1 MTPPEKSLVTQG
13 EKEKVL
19 LMLNSIKK
27 ELELTKDAREA
38 ERALAKQKELEAGLV
53 KDSKVFSELFLQLA
67 NSHLQVTPER
77 LRAAK
82 LGEKGFQHLDALV
95 REKIGW
101 RHKISVACHN
111 LWNLAVSPAEKLFNK
126 GYKNLGSSI
135 GLIIILGI
143 ILGIPIAIG
152 SLTNGLVG
160 FLLMLVSGISLGQMF
175 HVESRKDKDS
185 PTEYCDQCHYLL
197 LARFFKK
204 HRGPDNYLPVQE
216 IKQLL

>member
-19 LMLNSIKK
+19 LMLDSIKK
-27 ELELTKDAREA
+27 ELELTKDTREA
-38 ERALAKQKELEAGLV
+38 ERALTKQKELEAELA

-77 LRAAK
+77 LREVK
-82 LGEKGFQHLDALV
+82 LGEKGFQHLDVLM

-111 LWNLAVSPAEKLFNK
+111 LWSLAVSPAEKLFKK
-126 GYKNLGSSI
+126 GHQNLGGSI
-135 GLIIILGI
+135 GIIITLGI
-143 ILGIPIAIG
+143 VFGIPIAIG
-152 SLTNGLVG
+152 SLTNGLIG
-160 FLLMLVSGISLGQMF
+160 FLSMLVSGISFGQIF
-175 HVESRKDKDS
+175 HVESKKDKDS
-185 PTEYCDQCHYLL
+185 PIEYCDQCHYLM

-204 HRGPDNYLPVQE
+204 HRGPDNYLSVQE